1 MTHYEIP
8 WSFYFQV
15 NHEKKMVKI
24 HLSEYFQKKEGLSI
38 RYYVLSFDDVTNFLH
53 KYDHRK
59 LDYFFEKNMK
69 ETFDML
75 IRIKNFNKKKGYI
88 KTHALCFIKDQV
100 MHGLSIDYLD
110 VIEAKKKL
118 DQFVLNHDISI
129 ELNYQIPTM
138 YHTDV
143 KLEAL
148 KEHLFHLMDREYT
161 I

>member
-15 NHEKKMVKI
+15 NQNTRMVKL
-24 HLSEYFQKKEGLSI
+24 HLSEYFQQKEGLSN
-38 RYYVLSFDDVTNFLH
+38 RFYVLSYDDVTNYLH

-59 LDYFFEKNMK
+59 LNYFFERNMK

-88 KTHALCFIKDQV
+88 KTHALCYIKEDI
-100 MHGLSIDYLD
+100 MHCLSIDYLD
-110 VIEAKKKL
+110 VIQAKKKL
-118 DQFVLNHDISI
+118 DQMVLDHELSIDI
-129 ELNYQIPTM
+129 NYQIPMM
-138 YHTDV
+138 YHTDI

-148 KEHLFHLMDREYT
+148 KEHLFHLMHREYT